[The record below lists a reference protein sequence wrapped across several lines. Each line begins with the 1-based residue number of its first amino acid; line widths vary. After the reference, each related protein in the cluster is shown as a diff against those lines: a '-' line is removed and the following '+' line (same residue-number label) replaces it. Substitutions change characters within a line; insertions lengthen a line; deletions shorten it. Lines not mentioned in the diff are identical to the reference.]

1 MLAAETINSIQ
12 SAASS
17 ASSTSDETHVS
28 ASTTSS
34 PPRRTSPRLN
44 ERKRSRPVDPRTR
57 PASCKRLQ
65 LGSLNPVIQGQ
76 QLVAVETHLAGEA
89 QALNRLPTAAELC
102 QQIKG
107 YADSALTSLKP
118 SGGWKLA
125 SAGSKKFL
133 NWLERISQQVR
144 STKANSDLLTDIL
157 VREKLFDYG
166 RLSGPFAVGSRTVEL
181 KPGFDARYSDQNRD
195 AWRVSQTVLQHASG
209 ALPEKSG
216 VINKVFF
223 NQLDLRSEK
232 HESLAHKKNYG
243 KPNPITGSPYSSPTR
258 ASTSRTSSI
267 STTTYTT
274 ASPVVSPLRW
284 S

>member
-1 MLAAETINSIQ
+1 MLAAETINSIK

-17 ASSTSDETHVS
+17 NSDESHVS
-28 ASTTSS
+28 ASSTSS

-57 PASCKRLQ
+57 PSSCKRLQ
-65 LGSLNPVIQGQ
+65 LGSLNPVTQGQ

-89 QALNRLPTAAELC
+89 QSLNRLPTAAELC
-102 QQIKG
+102 QQIQG
-107 YADSALTSLKP
+107 YAETALKSLKP
-118 SGGWKLA
+118 PGAWKLA
-125 SAGSKKFL
+125 SAENSQKLL

-157 VREKLFDYG
+157 VREKLFDWG
-166 RLSGPFAVGSRTVEL
+166 KLSGPFGVGSRKVEL
-181 KPGFDARYSDQNRD
+181 KPGYILEYSDKNKK
-195 AWRVSQTVLQHASG
+195 AWRVSQTLSG
-209 ALPEKSG
+209 NAKRVLPEKSG
-216 VINKVFF
+216 VIKKEHF
-223 NQLDLRSEK
+223 NQFDLVSEK
-232 HESLAHKKNYG
+232 HEQQAHKKNYG

-258 ASTSRTSSI
+258 SVASTSRTSSI

-274 ASPVVSPLRW
+274 ASPVVSPLRR

>member
-1 MLAAETINSIQ
+1 MLAAETINSIK

-17 ASSTSDETHVS
+17 NSDESHVS
-28 ASTTSS
+28 ASSTSS

-57 PASCKRLQ
+57 PSSCKRLQ
-65 LGSLNPVIQGQ
+65 LGSLNPVTQGQ

-107 YADSALTSLKP
+107 YADTALRSLKP
-118 SGGWKLA
+118 PGGWKLA
-125 SAGSKKFL
+125 SAGSSKKIL

-157 VREKLFDYG
+157 VREKLFDWG
-166 RLSGPFAVGSRTVEL
+166 RLSRPFAVGPRTVEL
-181 KPGFDARYSDQNRD
+181 KPGFDARYSERNRD
-195 AWRVSQTVLQHASG
+195 AWRVSQTVLQKVSG

-216 VINKVFF
+216 VIKKVFF
-223 NQLDLRSEK
+223 NQFDLCSEK
-232 HESLAHKKNYG
+232 HESLIHKKNYG
-243 KPNPITGSPYSSPTR
+243 KPNPRTGSPYSSPTR
-258 ASTSRTSSI
+258 SVASTSRTSSI

-274 ASPVVSPLRW
+274 ASPVVSPLRR

>member
-1 MLAAETINSIQ
+1 MLAAETINSIK

-17 ASSTSDETHVS
+17 NSDESHVS
-28 ASTTSS
+28 ASSTSS

-57 PASCKRLQ
+57 PSSCKRLQ
-65 LGSLNPVIQGQ
+65 LGSLNPVTQGQ

-107 YADSALTSLKP
+107 YAETALRSLKP
-118 SGGWKLA
+118 PGAWKLA
-125 SAGSKKFL
+125 SAENSQKLL

-157 VREKLFDYG
+157 VKEKLFDWG
-166 RLSGPFAVGSRTVEL
+166 RLSGPFATGPRTVEL
-181 KPGFDARYSDQNRD
+181 KPGFGARYSEQNKD
-195 AWRVSQTVLQHASG
+195 AWRVSQTLSLNASVV
-209 ALPEKSG
+209 LPEKSSL
-216 VINKVFF
+216 IDKRFF
-223 NQLDLRSEK
+223 NTNNLRSPK
-232 HESLAHKKNYG
+232 HEETIHKKNYG
-243 KPNPITGSPYSSPTR
+243 KPSRSPYSSPTKSV

-274 ASPVVSPLRW
+274 ASPVVSPLRR